1 MNHDDDAYSPLS
13 GAVRS
18 ALGLLADGIDKAR
31 HIATPAGERA
41 RQVGE
46 KVREESSDVLG
57 KVRDEGSH
65 VVGKLRDHVPGGARA
80 PHAPD
85 ADEMRQK
92 AAEALDI
99 AKTVAAALLV
109 GGVKAVQFAM
119 REWQAHTGS
128 ASTPE
133 DNAPHSAWDT
143 ASRGPGA
150 STGPASGGDD
160 RDEPGTPVAYGTVTN
175 EPQPAPEINN
185 WDAVEA
191 EVSGDPWAAETDDL
205 ASERDAGGEAAD
217 GVGTA
222 GGDPVAGLTLPADEV
237 DDVVYSTE
245 SDLFDET
252 PTVATHTDDSVAG
265 AGSTETD
272 GGPALRAETPPTHAG
287 HAGHTEP
294 PVEGFD
300 EMTIGSLRGRLGSFD
315 LAQLESLRDYERTH
329 SARPQVM
336 TMIENRIAK
345 VTAHPNDA

>member
-18 ALGLLADGIDKAR
+18 ALGLLADGLDKAR

-65 VVGKLRDHVPGGARA
+65 VVGKLRGHVPGGARA

-85 ADEMRQK
+85 TDEMRQK

-133 DNAPHSAWDT
+133 DNAPRSAWDT
-143 ASRGPGA
+143 ATRRPA
-150 STGPASGGDD
+150 APAGPAGPE
-160 RDEPGTPVAYGTVTN
+160 EPVTPVAYGTVTN

-191 EVSGDPWAAETDDL
+191 EVSGDAWAAETDEL
-205 ASERDAGGEAAD
+205 ATERDPGGEAAD

-222 GGDPVAGLTLPADEV
+222 GGDPVAGVTLATDEV
-237 DDVVYSTE
+237 DDVVVYSTE

-252 PTVATHTDDSVAG
+252 STVAAGTDDGVAS
-265 AGSTETD
+265 AGSAETD
-272 GGPALRAETPPTHAG
+272 RGPALRAETPPAHAG
-287 HAGHTEP
+287 HGEHTEP

-300 EMTIGSLRGRLGSFD
+300 DMTIGSLRGRLGSFD
-315 LAQLESLRDYERTH
+315 LAQLEGLRDYERTH

-345 VTAHPNDA
+345 VTTHPHDA